1 MDGYDLVKYIHV
13 VAAITAVGLNLSYGA
28 WLALTARTPEH
39 RLHVLRGIQFLDD
52 WAANP
57 AYVLLLLSGSA
68 MLAIGSI
75 PITTTWVLIALVLY
89 AVLVVLG
96 LGVFS
101 RALRRQIRYL
111 EEGSGSTA
119 AYDAVARKTTLS
131 GLLLVTIALVIV
143 FLMVTKPG
151 A

>member
-13 VAAITAVGLNLSYGA
+13 LAAITAVGLNLSYGV
-28 WLALTARTPEH
+28 WLARTARSPEH
-39 RLHVLRGIQFLDD
+39 RLHVLRGIKFLDD

-57 AYVLLLLSGSA
+57 AYVVLLLSGSA

-75 PITTTWVLIALVLY
+75 PVTTTWVLIALVLY
-89 AVLVVLG
+89 AVLVVVG

-101 RALRRQIRYL
+101 RALGRQIGYL
-111 EEGSGSTA
+111 QEGSESTA
-119 AYDAVARKTTLS
+119 AYRAVTRKTMLS
-131 GLLLVTIALVIV
+131 GSLLVVVALVIV